1 MYIFNGR
8 KKVLACMMVFVLI
21 FSETAAIADTTR
33 FTVVE
38 SKVEIPLIKS
48 SFDNEDNYKR
58 SKSNFLQNLQIAEN
72 DSMIEV
78 GELSAPT
85 NLNVIPDY
93 FSITVTWDSVAEA
106 SGYDI
111 EIDGEVIDN
120 GENTEYIH
128 EGLTQ
133 GTEYKYRVRS
143 KNLSTTSEWSMEV
156 RATTT
161 EESFPIPQ
169 NITTNSSSTGIII
182 EWDTVAE
189 ALSYEIEIDETVVN
203 ITENSY
209 SATGLDPNTEHII
222 RLRAL
227 GLDKQSNWSSPLT
240 VLTLLETPQVIGNN
254 VTDSSINLSWTPIC
268 GAESYEITVNGTVI
282 KNIKDTTYIHYKL
295 KANYE
300 YKYKIRAVSTN
311 NSGQWS
317 NEVKAITSPNTI
329 VGTRIAQD
337 TVWDIKGSPYIL
349 NNDLTIN
356 EGVTLTIMP
365 GVIVKINGGE
375 NIIVNGCISAHGTEE
390 EKIVF
395 TSIYDKKYGGE
406 GFSHWNDYWGSWVIK
421 DLGEVDAS
429 NINIRFS
436 GWNNDN
442 SSVTAE
448 GKLNLTD
455 SEIYG
460 VKGTAIYA
468 KNSCSVNL
476 DNNKISYSGAFSNP
490 VILINSGENSSIYIT
505 NYHIENTSGSAISVY
520 RCKSGVLEI
529 ENNYISNCS
538 RYPIYIYLDTLDAS
552 IFGGIKNNIFSSNI
566 VSGFEYNCP
575 YIEGTLKINLTLT
588 ENDTGYAMGGITIPQ
603 GLTLNIEPGVVLRG
617 ETSYEIIV
625 EGVLNAIGTE
635 EKPIA
640 FVSKFDA
647 DYGGPGIESFT
658 DCWEGITVLSTGE
671 LMGDYLK
678 IRDAGYYINGVSIN
692 IQGKACLSNAEIK
705 NKTNGKGISI
715 TSNDNVKINNV
726 KIYNVGIGIYINTT
740 GSGSYIIED
749 NTVRS
754 CLTGVEINKFGIGE
768 LSLKNNTF
776 ISNKNYPVYINL
788 AGLNSSIFSCIKN
801 NTYIDN
807 INYEGTKFDSP
818 IISGEPKS
826 DLTISEGRYILA
838 HYYGVTIPENVTL
851 TIEPGAILRFRSTS
865 NSIVINGI
873 FNALGTVEKPIIFT
887 SMDDPEYNGGI
898 GNFTNKWGGIKIN
911 STGIFNGDNI
921 KLRNAYTTANKYP
934 VMEVRGKLNL
944 LNSEIKKGY
953 WTGIYFDTDISPIL
967 KFNTFSQNYW
977 GVYNER
983 SKTMTIDAEY
993 NYWDSPYG
1001 PGVNGNDVSTGVDY
1015 TPWLGEEFKYE
1026 RHYGQEGVH
1035 EATGNY
1041 SKTYTDIDMGI
1052 PGFELDITRT
1062 YNSTDNRENRVFGR
1076 GWSFGYESSI
1086 KDYVNGA
1093 IKSVRLPNGGIQT
1106 FNVNSDGTFKAVDS
1120 RSRLE
1125 KKQDGSF
1132 LLTNKEQYQYE
1143 FNSKGYLSRIEDRN
1157 GNIIIVDVDSEGR
1170 ITGLTD
1176 QAQRQVSILYSDGR
1190 ITKITDPSG
1199 RTVTYVYTNGLLKKV
1214 TDPMGAV
1221 TTYDYDIEGYLN
1233 CITDNNGNTVEKVT
1247 YDHNKGENQH
1257 KVSKITEIYGNVFT
1271 YEYDNINKKTTI
1283 KDINGRETIKWYD
1296 SSMYITNTKDAEG
1309 RLTTTEY
1316 YLDSAGINSFGE
1328 AKSETDRNGNK
1339 ILYSRDGNGNITKIT
1354 NPDESTRIFT
1364 YDDKNNVTSQKDES
1378 GKYTLYLYD
1387 FEGKNLVQ
1395 TIQPLNG
1402 TDIYTGGSN
1411 QNNFAIEAYEY
1422 YSDSESEQ
1430 LGYKTY
1436 GLMKFFTDAEGNR
1449 YEYTYDQYGNKTG
1462 IKDPETGKTKKYEYN
1477 YAGWNTAEISAEGY
1491 RKENTYD
1498 KNGRVEKQKSDG
1510 VVVNRTVY
1518 DLLGRKIIEL
1528 DGNNYDSSYDDLE
1541 NHDYTGEHGYR
1552 YTYNSN
1558 GTLRSMLDPE
1568 KRLTQYE
1575 YDIYGNIIK
1584 EIKNGSIYTYEYDVM
1599 NRKIRTSFKA
1609 NEESEPEILEE
1620 YEYMLLGD
1628 KKTKEIYKKYLS
1640 STETAITSITY
1651 DYAGRPIREENA
1663 DGTQKLTSYNPNGTI
1678 NTTTDAMGSI
1688 TYYRYDGLNRLTDK
1702 WTPIETSLYIY
1713 DKYIYDKLGRVV
1725 EERTSKKKVTY
1736 PNTEINTEFLS
1747 TMYSYY
1753 SNGWLKT
1760 KTDYEGRSVEYC
1772 YDGDGNITK
1781 EIVKVN
1787 NTESNVTEYTYNH
1800 LKKIT
1805 TKNLHIKKGDIAGYD
1820 INNSED
1826 FILTTSYTYDKNG
1839 NLISIVDPKDT
1850 ITTYT
1855 YDNMNRQIGISQES
1869 TDENNTPVTIST
1881 RKTYDSN
1888 GKILTIEDSK
1898 GKITTN
1904 YYNQRGFLE
1913 KVVDSE
1919 GGITAS
1925 CYDRAGRITA
1935 IVSPKEYK
1943 SDKQIYEMN
1952 RTEYTY
1958 DLMDRQKTV
1967 TEIYCDEAGENWIT
1981 TVVRAYKYDGNGNI
1995 LKELDTLG
2003 YNSVTG
2009 TTDEKINN
2017 GYGTV
2022 YKYNLINKPITVL
2035 DPVAYDNRQSY
2046 TIKYEYDTL
2055 GRKISETKANGVK
2068 TNYYYDHAGNITMT
2082 GVQKSSTSEEVV
2094 IERNTYDLSNN
2105 LVIHV
2110 DGNGNVTKY
2119 EYNLLGKIRRIIYP
2133 KDDTIK
2139 ANTIIY
2145 QYDTM
2150 GNLVLKED
2158 SIGAK
2163 VLYTY
2168 DNQGRKL
2175 TQTVTNHDGSEKI
2188 TEAYRYDTNGNII
2201 YEWNGNKNRT
2211 EYTYDSLNRLKTKT
2225 KAGHTTVYEYDLNG
2239 NLLRETDWRNN
2250 TNSYSYDPL
2259 NRLIEKTNPYN
2270 IVVEK
2275 IRYNEN
2281 NWQISSIDAMGNET
2295 TYQYDKNGR
2304 LLSTTDSE
2312 NHKTSKT
2319 YDLSGNI
2326 ETERDGRNN
2335 ITKYKYDQ
2343 YDRLIEVIN
2352 AKSETTRYTYDL
2364 MGNIITQTDGKGNIT
2379 TYEYNAANLPTKKIY
2394 HGGKIETEGSYTY
2407 NFDKIET
2414 YSYDASGRVI
2424 GRVDRNGILTTY
2436 IYDIH
2441 GRLINKKTGQAQI
2454 SYSYDGN
2461 GNQLAITDS
2470 TGTIIRTYDGENR
2483 VLTKTVSGIGTI
2495 SYKYDITSGVEEG
2508 ECAEKST
2515 DPQNNILTKIYDKA
2529 GRLSNVIAQND
2540 TTTYT
2545 YYDNGARK
2553 TVEYNCGARE
2563 EYSYYKNNL
2572 LKTLINKKADG
2583 SIINQY
2589 SYTYDDSNN
2598 QISKKDEKGITSY
2611 VYDSL
2616 NRLEKVT
2623 EPDTKNTTYVYDKAG
2638 NRQTETITQG
2648 KNTRTHTYTYNE
2660 LNRLTKLESKQN
2672 GSLVEVENFIYDN
2685 NGNQTNQLK
2694 TTYTNGA
2701 ENSIIETTNR
2711 YNELNQLISATV
2723 ENSTA
2728 RYEYNAEGY
2737 RNKKEVNG
2745 EITKYLYE
2753 YDKVVL
2759 EVDENNNQKARNIYG
2774 LNLLG
2779 REVEGQKVYYMYNG
2793 HGDVTALI
2801 DRNGNQVATY
2811 YYDAFGTITESTG
2824 EQNNPYRYSGYQY
2837 DEETGLYYLNS
2848 RMYDPTTARFLQED
2862 TYTGDRRDPLSLN
2875 LYTYCHNNPVTYD
2888 DPNGKWVHIVAG
2900 GLFGALIGGAVD
2912 IGSQMI
2918 LGNKSFK
2925 EIDWTSVKVSVLEG
2939 GITGAIGAAT
2949 GGGSLITKEAAK
2961 MTGKQLMKKATKI
2974 MTLSALGDG
2983 AINVAAQTIVKG
2995 KVDWNEA
3002 KTSAVIGGLSSGA
3015 GFALSKTK
3023 FIKTITEKVQDG
3035 IGSVKKNIDNIAQN
3049 INNKISPRYAFA
3061 GAGDF
3066 NVNNVTE
3073 NIIDTKKSNIFNVKA
3088 NEIGAGA
3095 GDVNKGTGSAS
3106 KWIDEAGNIKWP
3118 ANNGFEGTPTAKTLK
3133 DGTVV
3138 DRYGGET
3145 GKFVSPKG
3153 TPYANRS
3160 LPPGADTRPYN
3171 AYEVVKPIDVQSGKI
3186 APWFDQPGGGI
3197 QYQFTQSIDD
3207 LIQSGYLRR
3216 LP

>member
-8 KKVLACMMVFVLI
+8 KKILACMIAFVLT

-58 SKSNFLQNLQIAEN
+58 SKTNFLQNPQIVEN
-72 DSMIEV
+72 DSMTEV
-78 GELSAPT
+78 EELLAPA
-85 NLNVIPDY
+85 NLTVTPDC
-93 FSITVTWDSVAEA
+93 FSITVTWDSVEEA

-111 EIDGEVIDN
+111 EIDGEVLDN

-133 GTEYKYRVRS
+133 GTEYTYRVRA
-143 KNLSTTSEWSMEV
+143 KNLSTTSEWSSAV
-156 RATTT
+156 KATTT

-169 NITTNSSSTGIII
+169 NITTTSSCTAITI

-189 ALSYEIEIDETVVN
+189 SLSYEIEVDEIIVN
-203 ITENSY
+203 IAGNSY
-209 SATGLDPNTEHII
+209 SVTGLNPNTEHVI

-227 GLDKQSNWSSPLT
+227 GRDKQSNWSSPLT
-240 VLTLLETPQVIGNN
+240 VWTMPETPQVIVNN
-254 VTDSSINLSWTPIC
+254 VTDSSINLSWTPISR
-268 GAESYEITVNGTVI
+268 AESYEIIVNGMVI
-282 KNIKDTTYIHYKL
+282 KNIKDTTYSQYNL

-300 YKYKIRAVSTN
+300 YKYKIRAMGTN

-317 NEVKAITSPNTI
+317 DEVKVITLPNTI
-329 VGTRIAQD
+329 VDTSIAQD
-337 TVWDIKGSPYIL
+337 VVWDIKGSPYII
-349 NNDLTIN
+349 NDDLTIN

-365 GVIVKINGGE
+365 GVIVKMNRGR
-375 NIIVNGCISAHGTEE
+375 NIIVNGSISAHGSEE
-390 EKIVF
+390 EKIIF
-395 TSIYDKKYGGE
+395 TSTYDKRYGGE
-406 GFSHWNDYWGSWVIK
+406 GITFWSDYWGSCIIK
-421 DLGEVDAS
+421 GLGEVDAS
-429 NINIRFS
+429 NINIRYS
-436 GWNNDN
+436 GENYGGNY
-442 SSVTAE
+442 SSITAE
-448 GKLNLTD
+448 GKLNLAD

-460 VKGTAIYA
+460 VKETAIYA

-476 DNNKISYSGAFSNP
+476 DNNKISYAETSSSP
-490 VILINSGENSSIYIT
+490 VIVINSGENSYIYIT
-505 NYHIENTSGSAISVY
+505 NNRIENTSGSAIGVY

-538 RYPIYIYLDTLDAS
+538 RYPIYINLDTLDAS
-552 IFGGIKNNIFSSNI
+552 VFGGIKNNIFSSNI
-566 VSGFEYNCP
+566 VNGFEYNCP
-575 YIEGTLKINLTLT
+575 YIEGTLKTNLTLT
-588 ENDTGYAMGGITIPQ
+588 ENDTGYAMGQITIPQ

-617 ETSYEIIV
+617 ERSYDIIV
-625 EGVLNAIGTE
+625 EGVLNAMGTE

-640 FVSKFDA
+640 FVSKLDA
-647 DYGGPGIESFT
+647 DYGGPGIKTIT
-658 DCWEGITVLSTGE
+658 DCWEGINVSPTGE
-671 LMGDYLK
+671 LIGDYLK

-692 IQGKACLSNAEIK
+692 IQGKAYLSNTEIK
-705 NKTNGKGISI
+705 NSSGKGISI
-715 TSNDNVKINNV
+715 TSNDDVKIKNV
-726 KIYNVGIGIYINTT
+726 KIYNVLVGIHINTT
-740 GSGSYIIED
+740 GAGNIIIED
-749 NTVRS
+749 NTIKS
-754 CLTGVEINKFGIGE
+754 CYTGLEINQFGIGE
-768 LSLKNNTF
+768 LSIDNNIF
-776 ISNKNYPVYINL
+776 ISNERYPVYINL
-788 AGLNSSIFSCIKN
+788 YGLNSSFFSCIKN

-807 INYEGTKFDSP
+807 INNEGTKFDSP
-818 IISGEPKS
+818 VLLGAPKV
-826 DLTISEGRYILA
+826 DLTISEGRYILDP
-838 HYYGVTIPENVTL
+838 YYGITVPENIIL
-851 TIEPGAILRFRSTS
+851 KIEPGVILRSRDTTDT
-865 NSIVINGI
+865 IVINGTL
-873 FNALGTVEKPIIFT
+873 NALGTVEKPIVFT

-898 GNFTNKWGGIKIN
+898 GNFARQWGGIKIN
-911 STGIFNGDNI
+911 STGTFNGDNI
-921 KLRNAYTTANKYP
+921 KLRNACAIAKRESNILVY
-934 VMEVRGKLNL
+934 GKLNL

-953 WTGIYFDTDISPIL
+953 SAGIYFDTDISPIL
-967 KFNTFSQNYW
+967 KFNIFSQNYY

-983 SKTMTIDAEY
+983 SKAMTIDAEY

-1001 PGVNGNDVSTGVDY
+1001 PGVNYNNVSTGVDY

-1120 RSRLE
+1120 RGKLE

-1157 GNIIIVDVDSEGR
+1157 GNIIIVDVDNEGR

-1199 RTVTYVYTNGLLKKV
+1199 RTVTYGYTNGLLTKV

-1257 KVSKITEIYGNVFT
+1257 KISKITEIYGNVFT

-1339 ILYSRDGNGNITKIT
+1339 ILYSRDANGNITKIT

-1378 GKYTLYLYD
+1378 GKYTFYIYD
-1387 FEGKNLVQ
+1387 SEGKNLVR
-1395 TIQPLNG
+1395 TVQPLNG
-1402 TDIYTGGSN
+1402 TDIYTEGSN
-1411 QNNFAIEAYEY
+1411 KNNFAIETYEY

-1449 YEYTYDQYGNKTG
+1449 YEYTYDQYGNKAG
-1462 IKDPETGKTKKYEYN
+1462 VKDPETGKTKKYEYN
-1477 YAGWNTAEISAEGY
+1477 YAGWNTAEISAEGN
-1491 RKENTYD
+1491 RTENIYD
-1498 KNGRVEKQKSDG
+1498 KNGKIEKQKLDG

-1528 DGNNYDSSYDDLE
+1528 DGNNYDSSDDDLE

-1568 KRLTQYE
+1568 KHLTQYE

-1584 EIKNGSIYTYEYDVM
+1584 EIKKNGSIYTYEYDVM

-1628 KKTKEIYKKYLS
+1628 KKTKEIYKKYLN

-1663 DGTQKLTSYNPNGTI
+1663 DGTQKLTNYNPNGTI
-1678 NTTTDAMGSI
+1678 STTTDAMGSI
-1688 TYYRYDGLNRLTDK
+1688 TYYRYDGMNRLTDK

-1725 EERTSKKKVTY
+1725 EERTSKKTVTY
-1736 PNTEINTEFLS
+1736 PNTEVNTEFLS
-1747 TMYSYY
+1747 TIYSYY
-1753 SNGWLKT
+1753 GNGWLKT
-1760 KTDYEGRSVEYC
+1760 KTDDEGRSVEYC

-1787 NTESNVTEYTYNH
+1787 NTESIVTEYTYNH

-1805 TKNLHIKKGDIAGYD
+1805 TKNLHIKKGDIAGYEL
-1820 INNSED
+1820 NNSED
-1826 FILTTSYTYDKNG
+1826 FVLTTSYNYDKNG
-1839 NLISIVDPKDT
+1839 NLISIVAPNET

-1855 YDNMNRQIGISQES
+1855 YDNMNRQTGISQES
-1869 TDENNTPVTIST
+1869 IDENNTPVTIST
-1881 RKTYDSN
+1881 KKTYDWN

-1904 YYNQRGFLE
+1904 HYNQRGFLE
-1913 KVVDSE
+1913 QVVDSE

-1925 CYDRAGRITA
+1925 CYDRAGRITTT
-1935 IVSPKEYK
+1935 VSPKEYK

-2035 DPVAYDNRQSY
+2035 DPVAFDNRQSY

-2068 TNYYYDHAGNITMT
+2068 TNYYYDHAGNIIMT

-2133 KDDTIK
+2133 KDDTIQ

-2150 GNLVLKED
+2150 GNQVLKED
-2158 SIGAK
+2158 SIGTQ

-2201 YEWNGNKNRT
+2201 HEWDGNKNRT

-2259 NRLIEKTNPYN
+2259 NRLIEKRNPYN

-2319 YDLSGNI
+2319 YDSSGNI
-2326 ETERDGRNN
+2326 ETEWDGRSNT
-2335 ITKYKYDQ
+2335 TKYKYDQ
-2343 YDRLIEVIN
+2343 YNRLIEVIN

-2414 YSYDASGRVI
+2414 YSYDASGSMI

-2436 IYDIH
+2436 SYDIH
-2441 GRLINKKTGQAQI
+2441 GRLINQKTGQAQI
-2454 SYSYDGN
+2454 SYGYDGN

-2470 TGTIIRTYDGENR
+2470 SGTTTRTYDEENR
-2483 VLTKTVSGIGTI
+2483 VLTKTVSDIGTI

-2508 ECAEKST
+2508 EYAEKST
-2515 DPQNNILTKIYDKA
+2515 DSQNNILTKIYDRA
-2529 GRLSNVIAQND
+2529 GRLSKVIAQND

-2553 TVEYNCGARE
+2553 TVEYNSGARE

-2589 SYTYDDSNN
+2589 SYTYDESNN

-2623 EPDTKNTTYVYDKAG
+2623 EPDTKNTTYDYDKAG
-2638 NRQTETITQG
+2638 NRQTETITHG
-2648 KNTRTHTYTYNE
+2648 KNTRIHTYTYNE
-2660 LNRLTKLESKQN
+2660 LNRLIKLESKQN
-2672 GSLVEVENFIYDN
+2672 DSLVEVDNFIYDN
-2685 NGNQTNQLK
+2685 NGNETNQLK

-2711 YNELNQLISATV
+2711 YNELNQLISTTV
-2723 ENSTA
+2723 GKSTA
-2728 RYEYNAEGY
+2728 KYEYNAEGY

-2793 HGDVTALI
+2793 HGDITALI

-2811 YYDAFGTITESTG
+2811 YYDAFGTITEATG

-2848 RMYDPTTARFLQED
+2848 RMYDPTKARFLQED

-2925 EIDWTSVKVSVLEG
+2925 EIDWSSVKVSALEG

-3023 FIKTITEKVQDG
+3023 FIKTITEKVQDS
-3035 IGSVKKNIDNIAQN
+3035 IGSVKNNIDNIAHN
-3049 INNKISPRYAFA
+3049 INNKINPRYAFA

-3073 NIIDTKKSNIFNVKA
+3073 NIIDIKKSNIFNVKA
-3088 NEIGAGA
+3088 NEIGAGIENVSKA
-3095 GDVNKGTGSAS
+3095 GSEILNPKDIHFMQNSIKNHTGSHTVLDN
-3106 KWIDEAGNIKWP
+3106 IDALKNGTLRSEDFPTIKVW
-3118 ANNGFEGTPTAKTLK
+3118 K
-3133 DGTVV
+3133 D
-3138 DRYGGET
+3138 
-3145 GKFVSPKG
+3145 K
-3153 TPYANRS
+3153 
-3160 LPPGADTRPYN
+3160 
-3171 AYEVVKPIDVQSGKI
+3171 SGKI
-3186 APWFDQPGGGI
+3186 WTLDHRRLASFKGAELDSIPVKWATSQEVADQMWKMTTKNGGI
-3197 QYQFTQSIDD
+3197 SIK
-3207 LIQSGYLRR
+3207 LKLGNGQITTIK
-3216 LP
+3216 